1 MALSY
6 KTMESTKGDVMTNYT
21 RITVETRGHICLM
34 GLNRPQKRNAF
45 DLELYEELAS
55 AYGELDR
62 NSELRC
68 GVLFAHGE
76 HFTSGLE
83 LDKWAS
89 VFASG
94 QWTIPEGCIHPL
106 GTDLNARCRKPV
118 VMAIRGRCY
127 TIGFELL
134 LAQDIRVAATD
145 AKIALL
151 EVKRGIYPVGG
162 GTVRLFQEIGWG
174 NAMRYLLTGDEITG
188 PEAYRMGL
196 VQELTEPGKELE
208 RAIELAETIAKRAPL
223 GVMAALQSA
232 RITDVE
238 GQRAAIAR
246 LIPDLMP
253 IMKSQDALE
262 GVQSFLERRE
272 ANFTGR

>member
-1 MALSY
+1 M
-6 KTMESTKGDVMTNYT
+6 DYT
-21 RITVETRGHICLM
+21 RITAEARGHVFLM
-34 GLNRPQKRNAF
+34 GLNRPEKRNAF
-45 DLELYEELAS
+45 DLEMYDELAH

-62 NSELRC
+62 NPELRC

-89 VFASG
+89 AFTSG
-94 QWTIPEGCIHPL
+94 KWNIPDGCIHPL
-106 GTDLNARCRKPV
+106 GIDLDKRCQKPV

-145 AKIALL
+145 VRIALL

-188 PEAYRMGL
+188 TEAYRLGL
-196 VQELTEPGKELE
+196 IQELTEPGNELN
-208 RAIELAETIAKRAPL
+208 RAIEIATDISKRAPL
-223 GVMAALQSA
+223 GVMAALKSA
-232 RITDVE
+232 QIARTE
-238 GQRAAIAR
+238 GPRAALAR

-253 IMKSQDALE
+253 IMRSEDALE
-262 GVQSFLERRE
+262 GVMSFMERRE
-272 ANFTGR
+272 ANFKGK

>member
-1 MALSY
+1 M
-6 KTMESTKGDVMTNYT
+6 NYT
-21 RITVETRGHICLM
+21 RITVETRNNVLIM
-34 GLNRPQKRNAF
+34 GLNRPEKRNAF
-45 DLELYEELAS
+45 DLEMYEELGR

-62 NSELRC
+62 NPDLRC

-83 LDKWAS
+83 LDKWAA

-94 QWTIPEGCIHPL
+94 KWTLPDDCIHPL
-106 GTDLNARCRKPV
+106 GIDEDKRCRKPV
-118 VMAIRGRCY
+118 VMAVRGRCY

-145 AKIALL
+145 ARIALL

-162 GTVRLFQEIGWG
+162 GTVRLFKEIGWG

-188 PEAYRMGL
+188 AEAFRMGL
-196 VQELTEPGKELE
+196 VQELTEPGMELE
-208 RAIELAETIAKRAPL
+208 RAIAIATDIAKRAPL
-223 GVMAALQSA
+223 GVMAALNSA
-232 RITDVE
+232 RITE
-238 GQRAAIAR
+238 TQGTKAALAR

-253 IMKSQDALE
+253 IMSSEDARE
-262 GVQSFLERRE
+262 GVMSFLERRE
-272 ANFTGR
+272 ANFKGK